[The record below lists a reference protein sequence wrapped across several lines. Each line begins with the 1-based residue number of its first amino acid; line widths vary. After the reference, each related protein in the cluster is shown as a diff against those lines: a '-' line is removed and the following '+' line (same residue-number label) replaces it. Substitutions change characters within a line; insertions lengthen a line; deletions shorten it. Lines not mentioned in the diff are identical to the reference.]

1 MAEMEEK
8 KALLVFCEG
17 AHDVA
22 FVRQVFK
29 LFFGIDKVEWK
40 FSQYPSP
47 FNSLFQTNVEK
58 HAARDL
64 SLDMAYKFFLPDWT
78 LAKDDRLILLF
89 NSGGKTAYKE
99 RVKAFLGDFLP
110 LFSKAKVFDNGAASF
125 VNESKYLFLFDA
137 DHHSPQDVISK
148 AKDDLSAIGNTDWRM
163 DAIRIPEND
172 AFGGISTDKAFYI
185 WANSSGKGTLE
196 EIVLPLFETEQ
207 KELVERAAAFVND
220 SFEWKTGRGDTEK
233 ARAEIARK
241 KKAII
246 TTVGQ
251 RKKPGGSMSVI
262 LDQGKFV
269 SELTF
274 RKDEKVLNFVKF
286 VSEFTGIPIAGEL

>member
-1 MAEMEEK
+1 MTEMEEK

-89 NSGGKTAYKE
+89 NSGGKTAYKK
-99 RVKAFLGDFLP
+99 RVKEFLGDFLP
-110 LFSKAKVFDNGAASF
+110 LFSKAEVFANGASSF

-137 DHHSPQDVISK
+137 DHQSPQSVIAK
-148 AKDDLSAIGNTDWRM
+148 AKDDLSSVGNTNWRM
-163 DAIRIPEND
+163 DAVCVSNND
-172 AFGGISTDKAFYI
+172 TFGGISTDKAVYI

-196 EIVLPLFETEQ
+196 EIILPLFETEQ
-207 KELVERAAAFVND
+207 EELIKRATAFVND
-220 SFEWKTGRGDTEK
+220 SFDWKTYPRDTEK
-233 ARAEIARK
+233 ACAEIARK

-246 TTVGQ
+246 TTAGQ

-274 RKDEKVLNFVKF
+274 RKNKKVLSFVKF
-286 VSEFTGIPIAGEL
+286 VSEFIGVPIVGE

>member
-1 MAEMEEK
+1 MAEMKEK

-47 FNSLFQTNVEK
+47 FNSLFPTNVEK

-64 SLDMAYKFFLPDWT
+64 TLDMAYKFFLPDWT

-89 NSGGKTAYKE
+89 NSGGKNAYKE
-99 RVKAFLGDFLP
+99 RVKEFLGDFLP
-110 LFSKAKVFDNGAASF
+110 LLSNAKVFSNGENSI
-125 VNESKYLFLFDA
+125 VSESKYLFLFDA
-137 DHHSPQDVISK
+137 DHHSPQSVI
-148 AKDDLSAIGNTDWRM
+148 AQAQDDLSSIGNTDWRM
-163 DAIRIPEND
+163 DAICSPENN
-172 AFGGISTDKAFYI
+172 AFGGISTDKAVYV
-185 WANSSGKGTLE
+185 WANSSGNGTLE
-196 EIVLPLFETEQ
+196 EIILPLFESEQ
-207 KELVERAAAFVND
+207 EELIKRTAAFVND
-220 SFEWKTGRGDTEK
+220 SFKWKTDPQDNEK
-233 ARAEIARK
+233 ACAEIARK

-246 TTVGQ
+246 TTAGQ

-262 LDQGKFV
+262 LDQGKLV
-269 SELTF
+269 SGRTF
-274 RKDEKVLNFVKF
+274 RKDKRVLDFVTF
-286 VSEFTGIPIAGEL
+286 VSEFTGVPIVGEF